1 MDKKDYDIGDIF
13 RQMELDLIANM
24 KKTLN
29 FHKSEEQKEG
39 FSWEQWQSAKL
50 RALAAYRK
58 KNRQIADSYSNPI
71 KKAIE
76 NELEKRYLNAQSA
89 LMKIKDRILK
99 TLGIKKTAKMKLPLD
114 NAESQKTKTYISK
127 ALGREPTPPKE
138 ENFFKI
144 NDKKLNALR
153 EAVTNDL
160 SKAQYSVLRKMD
172 DVYRQT
178 IFKTHVYLQ
187 SGATS
192 LNKAIDMAT
201 KDFLAKGI
209 DSITYSN
216 GSKVNIA
223 SYAEMCLR
231 TASHRAT
238 LLGEGKKRDEFGV
251 HLIVVTAHA
260 NTCKL
265 CEPWQGEI
273 LIDDVFSHP
282 NEEYIQ
288 EYSKKYKLLSEAIKE
303 GLLHVNCRHTLTT
316 YFEGVTQLP
325 KVPDGKEAIKTYEAE
340 QRQRYMERQ
349 IRKWKRI
356 EAGSVDAENVNAAAD
371 KVREWQNRLGQHLRD
386 NPELRRDYPREQ
398 NKMTLKEAKEA
409 YKKGEKVI

>member
-1 MDKKDYDIGDIF
+1 MDKKDYDIGNIF

-24 KKTLN
+24 KKTLS

-58 KNRQIADSYSNPI
+58 KNKLITDSYSNPI

-76 NELEKRYLNAQSA
+76 NELEKRYINAQNA
-89 LMKIKDRILK
+89 LIKIKDRILK
-99 TLGIKKTAKMKLPLD
+99 AFGIKKTAKMKLPLD
-114 NAESQKTKTYISK
+114 NSESQKTRDYISK
-127 ALGREPTPPKE
+127 VLGREPTPQKE
-138 ENFFKI
+138 ESFFKI
-144 NDKKLNALR
+144 NDKKLNALQ

-201 KDFLAKGI
+201 KDFLSKGI

-238 LLGEGKKRDEFGV
+238 LLGEGRKRDEFGI
-251 HLIVVTAHA
+251 HLVVVTAHA

-265 CEPWQGEI
+265 CEPWQGKV

-282 NEEYIQ
+282 SEAYIQ
-288 EYSKKYKLLSEAIKE
+288 EYIKKYKLLSEAIKE

-316 YFEGVTQLP
+316 YFEGVTKRP
-325 KVPDGKEAIKTYEAE
+325 TVPNGEEAIKTYEEE
-340 QRQRYMERQ
+340 QKQRALERQ
-349 IRKWKRI
+349 IRKQKRI
-356 EAGSVDAENVNAAAD
+356 MEGTCDEENLM
-371 KVREWQNRLGQHLRD
+371 KEQIKLKELQKRLRQHLKD
-386 NPELRRDYPREQ
+386 NSELRRDYSRER
-398 NKMTLKEAKEA
+398 
-409 YKKGEKVI
+409 VIL